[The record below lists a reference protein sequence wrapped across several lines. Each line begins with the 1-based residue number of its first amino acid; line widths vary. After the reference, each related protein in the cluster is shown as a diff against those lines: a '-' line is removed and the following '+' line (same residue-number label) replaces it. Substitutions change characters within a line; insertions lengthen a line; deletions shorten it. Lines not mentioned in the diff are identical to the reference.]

1 MAFEQPPLLGN
12 VRLGSVVRLEPMT
25 SSHAEALLASISS
38 PEVWEWKPVAR
49 PVTIQAMTQAVT
61 AWLGPS
67 NRMPLVVVRRSDGR
81 VVGSTQIYDI
91 DVVESRAE
99 IGWTWLARD
108 CWGQGL
114 NEDMKIVVLR
124 ICFEVLE
131 LARVAFRVDN
141 LNERSQRALTRQG
154 FTFEGTLRSH
164 QFRLDGTRRDSLYL
178 SVLKAEWPDTRARL
192 EVLRDSRSG
201 TSD

>member
-1 MAFEQPPLLGN
+1 M
-12 VRLGSVVRLEPMT
+12 
-25 SSHAEALLASISS
+25 
-38 PEVWEWKPVAR
+38 
-49 PVTIQAMTQAVT
+49 TIQAMTQAVT